1 MRHPRRGRKPPG
13 RGYFVTLEGKNPKY
27 MVIDPPVFLKPG
39 VLAKDKGA
47 SGLRLMSFPKE
58 VVSHWVSGSADVSRE
73 LEPRPERGA

>member
-1 MRHPRRGRKPPG
+1 
-13 RGYFVTLEGKNPKY
+13 